1 MPLKYVAPE
10 IRTCDYCGA
19 RTSIPKGL
27 TIMETRRRLEA
38 VGWVY
43 RDFLVLCPRCA
54 RTYGRACSPSRLSR
68 IPVIGRLVR

>member
-1 MPLKYVAPE
+1 
-10 IRTCDYCGA
+10 
-19 RTSIPKGL
+19 
-27 TIMETRRRLEA
+27 METRRRLEA